1 MTRDRS
7 AGARSW
13 SAALARAWP
22 TIDPYAYVVWCAVV
36 IAFVC
41 SVFVSAMKEQTVGE
55 WSAPLDDTF
64 IHFDYARSAARG
76 HPFEWSIGNGYS
88 SGSTSTTYP
97 LVLAI
102 GWAAGFREQRLMSW
116 AMAIAC
122 ISLLSFFVAGARYTK
137 PLGSWAKYGIA
148 PLVLSVGGLDWS
160 LFSGMENAFH
170 LGIWGLASLQLD
182 RIEELTDPRTGG
194 GEGPRGR
201 TGAQGPL
208 SATAAL
214 GFSCA
219 LLVLTRP
226 ESVVCVVAF
235 VAAALLYMRRASLKS
250 WRSPMLA
257 ATLVA
262 LIPMV
267 ALGGVALLNRLA
279 TGEWSQSGAI
289 TKLAMFDPYLSSQ
302 ERVADWWSNL
312 KFSLGRLVYFHF
324 ARADVPGA
332 KAAGYVLPLL
342 ALVPLLHKQLRGRAL
357 FLLCQVAGWM
367 LLVSL
372 NGQVRWQNQRYL
384 MSGVAWGVTL
394 SAIGVAVLAS
404 RYGETLRGR
413 LWWGGRICVAALALT
428 LYWRHQQPAARE
440 QVWFFAR
447 ASRNIRDQQ
456 IQVGRLLASIK
467 EPRPRRVLVGD
478 AGAIMY
484 ASDLPGLDLIGLGGF
499 RDFPFARAQRHGVG
513 ASLELVER
521 MQDDDRPNYM
531 AIYPSW
537 WGEMPAVFGDYYTE
551 VAIRGNV
558 ICGAPSKVLYL
569 ADWSPLERDSYPR
582 GMAEGETVVG
592 ELDVGDLVSEEEHRY
607 RGKPGRVVWRALP
620 SPNDRGRD
628 LFDAGRTIA
637 EGERESFEITLP
649 RDGGRLVVRTVDT
662 DSSTIRVLVEGQDLG
677 TLDVR
682 ASETWSE
689 LWIELP
695 KDLPIEGRV
704 ELVAHSGS
712 WTNYHVFITTG
723 DGN

>member
-1 MTRDRS
+1 MTDRHRAEEGGS
-7 AGARSW
+7 ASAQW
-13 SAALARAWP
+13 LAALARAWP
-22 TIDPYAYVVWCAVV
+22 TLDPYVYVVWCAVV
-36 IAFVC
+36 IAFAC
-41 SVFVSAMKEQTVGE
+41 SIFVSAMKEQTVGE

-76 HPFEWSIGNGYS
+76 RPFEWSIGNGYS

-102 GWAAGFREQRLMSW
+102 GWAAGFREQRLVSW

-122 ISLLSFFVAGARYTK
+122 ISLLTFFVAGARYTK
-137 PLGSWAKYGIA
+137 PLGAWAKYAIA
-148 PLVLSVGGLDWS
+148 PLVLSVGALDWT

-170 LGIWGLASLQLD
+170 LGIWGLASLQLE
-182 RIEELTDPRTGG
+182 RIEEL
-194 GEGPRGR
+194 
-201 TGAQGPL
+201 GARLGWRAL
-208 SATAAL
+208 WAL

-235 VAAALLYMRRASLKS
+235 VFAVLWCVRRSSPGWRKPLASAAL
-250 WRSPMLA
+250 
-257 ATLVA
+257 VA
-262 LIPMV
+262 VIPMV
-267 ALGGVALLNRLA
+267 ALAGISLLNRAA

-289 TKLAMFDPYLSSQ
+289 TKLALFDPYLTRA

-312 KFSLGRLVYFHF
+312 KFSLGRLVYYHF
-324 ARADVPGA
+324 ARAGVPGA
-332 KAAGYVLPLL
+332 KGAGFVLPGL
-342 ALVPLLHKQLRGRAL
+342 ALLPLAHPKLRGRAL
-357 FLLCQVAGWM
+357 FLWVQVAGWM
-367 LLVSL
+367 SIVAL

-384 MSGVAWGVTL
+384 MSGVAWGVL
-394 SAIGVAVLAS
+394 LAAMGVAALAS

-413 LWWGGRICVAALALT
+413 LWWGARLCVAALALT
-428 LYWRHQQPAARE
+428 FYWRHQQPAARE

-467 EPRPRRVLVGD
+467 EPKPKRILVGD

-499 RDFPFARAQRHGVG
+499 HDYPFARAQRHGVG
-513 ASLELVER
+513 ASLELLER

-537 WGEMPAVFGDYYTE
+537 WGEMPAVFGDYFSE

-558 ICGAPSKVLYL
+558 ICGAPSKVIYL
-569 ADWSPLERDSYPR
+569 ADWSPMERDAYPR
-582 GMAEGETVVG
+582 GMAEGESVVG
-592 ELDVGDLVSEEEHRY
+592 ELDVADLVSEQEHRY

-620 SPNDRGRD
+620 SPDDRGRD
-628 LFDAGRTIA
+628 LFDAGRTILQ
-637 EGERESFEITLP
+637 GERESFEITFP
-649 RDGGRLVVRTVDT
+649 RDGGRLIVRTVDT
-662 DSSTIRVLVEGQDLG
+662 SSSSIRVLVEGRDLG

-704 ELVAHSGS
+704 ELVAETGT
-712 WTNYHVFITTG
+712 WTNYHVFTTTG
-723 DGN
+723 DGG

>member
-1 MTRDRS
+1 MTDRHRADETNSS
-7 AGARSW
+7 AGGSLFAG
-13 SAALARAWP
+13 LVRAWP
-22 TIDPYAYVVWCAVV
+22 SIDPYAYVIWCAVV

-97 LVLAI
+97 LVLAV
-102 GWAAGFREQRLMSW
+102 GWAAGFREQRLVSW

-122 ISLLSFFVAGARYTK
+122 ISLLTFFVAGARYTK
-137 PLGSWAKYGIA
+137 PLGGWAKYAIA
-148 PLVLSVGGLDWS
+148 PLVLSVGALDWT

-182 RIEELTDPRTGG
+182 RIEELTDQGRVNPR
-194 GEGPRGR
+194 
-201 TGAQGPL
+201 A
-208 SATAAL
+208 AVAL

-235 VAAALLYMRRASLKS
+235 VFAALFYVRRASKQS

-257 ATLVA
+257 ASLVA
-262 LIPMV
+262 LIPML
-267 ALGGVALLNRLA
+267 ALAGISLLNRLA

-289 TKLAMFDPYLSSQ
+289 TKLAMFDPYLSTQ
-302 ERVADWWSNL
+302 ERFADWWSNL
-312 KFSLGRLVYFHF
+312 KFSLGRLVYYHF
-324 ARADVPGA
+324 ARVGVPGA

-342 ALVPLLHKQLRGRAL
+342 ALVPLAHEKLRGRAI
-357 FLLCQVAGWM
+357 FLVWQVVAWM

-384 MSGVAWGVTL
+384 MSGVAWGVML
-394 SAIGVAVLAS
+394 SAMGVAVLVS

-413 LWWGGRICVAALALT
+413 LWWGGRLCLAALAVT

-467 EPRPRRVLVGD
+467 EPRPKRILVGD

-499 RDFPFARAQRHGVG
+499 HDYPFARAQRHGLG
-513 ASLELVER
+513 ASLELLER

-531 AIYPSW
+531 AVYPSW

-569 ADWSPLERDSYPR
+569 ADWSPMERDAYPR
-582 GMAEGETVVG
+582 GMTEGESVVS

-628 LFDAGRTIA
+628 LFDAGRTIL
-637 EGERESFEITLP
+637 EGDRESFEIPFP

-662 DSSTIRVLVEGQDLG
+662 ESSTIRVLVEGQDLG
-677 TLDVR
+677 TLEVH

-689 LWIELP
+689 LGIALP
-695 KDLPIEGRV
+695 KNLPIEGRV
-704 ELVAHSGS
+704 ELVVESGT

-723 DGN
+723 ERNAALPD